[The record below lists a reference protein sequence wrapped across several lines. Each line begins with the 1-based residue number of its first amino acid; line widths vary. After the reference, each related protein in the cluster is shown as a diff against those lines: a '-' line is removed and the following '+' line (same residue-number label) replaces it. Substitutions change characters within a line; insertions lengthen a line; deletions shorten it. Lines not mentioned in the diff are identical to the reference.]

1 MFHKENN
8 TLDLLGQYS
17 QKNAQSPNSEDEPQN
32 NIYRELGQFIS
43 KTDKKEK
50 NHTFGIPN
58 FLWYLAMIG
67 MLIYILRGMD
77 FSQINNAS
85 DVLSTIQ
92 KTVSSELSEMQ
103 QETQKAIENANTHK
117 EQK

>member
-1 MFHKENN
+1 MFHKEDN

-17 QKNAQSPNSEDEPQN
+17 QKNGQSQNNEDEPRN
-32 NIYRELGQFIS
+32 NIYRELGQFIT

-58 FLWYLAMIG
+58 FLWYLAMLG
-67 MLIYILRGMD
+67 MLIYVLRGID
-77 FSQINNAS
+77 FSQINSAS
-85 DVLSTIQ
+85 DAISTIQ
-92 KTVSSELSEMQ
+92 KTISAELLEMQ
-103 QETQKAIENANTHK
+103 QETHKAFENANTPK